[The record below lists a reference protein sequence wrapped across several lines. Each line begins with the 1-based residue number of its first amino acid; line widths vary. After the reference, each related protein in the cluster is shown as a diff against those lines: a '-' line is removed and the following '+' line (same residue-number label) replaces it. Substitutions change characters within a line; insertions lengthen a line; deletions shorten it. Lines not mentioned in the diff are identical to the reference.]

1 MKVDY
6 TDPERRNNVEL
17 AENVKLVEPKDTII
31 YACPVIMAKHDELSL
46 ILVASN
52 VLGIQAGDIV
62 SSPQAGGIL
71 HKIVKEVND
80 GKYSAAHLASPC

>member
-17 AENVKLVEPKDTII
+17 ADNLKLVEPNDTII
-31 YACPVIMAKHDELSL
+31 YACPVIMAKQDELSL
-46 ILVASN
+46 ILVAPN
-52 VLGIQAGDIV
+52 VLNIQAGDIV

-80 GKYSAAHLASPC
+80 GKYSAAHQG

>member
-17 AENVKLVEPKDTII
+17 ADNLKFVGLNDTII
-31 YACPVIMAKHDELSL
+31 YACPVIMAKQDELSL
-46 ILVASN
+46 ILVAPN
-52 VLGIQAGDIV
+52 VLDIQAGDIV

-71 HKIVKEVND
+71 HKIVNEVND
-80 GKYSAAHLASPC
+80 GKYSAAHQG